1 MPQEEESRKIAKRAV
16 KISLFCVG
24 IVLIFAVITLYV
36 LITQISA
43 TAGISHKVTELEQKL
58 HKIQQD

>member
-36 LITQISA
+36 LITQIRDRKS
-43 TAGISHKVTELEQKL
+43 VV
-58 HKIQQD
+58 